1 MKCNGMPL
9 KIVWNFFRQTCT
21 RICKNDPCRIDYING
36 SDTLPPPLTRE
47 EEADVFL
54 ALEAQDPAAKETLIV
69 HNLRLVVYIAKKFES
84 TGVGLEDLISIGTIN
99 QSRQYLLSHQKD

>member
-47 EEADVFL
+47 EEADVR
-54 ALEAQDPAAKETLIV
+54 
-69 HNLRLVVYIAKKFES
+69 HR
-84 TGVGLEDLISIGTIN
+84 G
-99 QSRQYLLSHQKD
+99 